1 MSDDT
6 SRRERAIKLVES
18 MGYAV
23 WKRDDQVRNDIS
35 EFRCGGEMSMEAARL
50 AAFHL
55 AGAREEAAI
64 NAAEITDLRQEVGNL
79 QRAIRWYHGYDEPG
93 TSSFP
98 LCLDGPRCGWR
109 SVARSEF
116 PCVRRALEA
125 KS

>member
-1 MSDDT
+1 MSNDDT
-6 SRRERAIKLVES
+6 TRRKRAEES
-18 MGYAV
+18 LLSED
-23 WKRDDQVRNDIS
+23 WKWSDEDYEWAHGFSLNAYDRG
-35 EFRCGGEMSMEAARL
+35 FLHG
-50 AAFHL
+50 HL
-55 AGAREEAAI
+55 AGASEEAAI

-98 LCLDGPRCGWR
+98 LCLDGPRYGWR